1 MLSFR
6 RAIFCSVG
14 AFATLALSTGI
25 ASASPVLDY
34 QITTAGCFNCTTA
47 DPFSDIAS
55 YSAYT
60 FDGVTMS
67 NGVTNA
73 FGDTTVSLG
82 TLARKKGNEGNYIQ
96 SPDGSDFVLQFTFL
110 LPLGIAGGADALVA
124 TIVGTNGQPGT
135 LDFDNTFKTYTFTNG
150 SGTGSFQFR
159 VNDILSLDKNNTA
172 NLTGDIR
179 SAVFT
184 PTQSTEP
191 AAVPEPASLVLLGFG
206 LLAGARQFRRRA
218 AK

>member
-14 AFATLALSTGI
+14 VFATLALSTGI

-47 DPFSDIAS
+47 GSFTDIDS
-55 YSAYT
+55 YSGYT

-67 NGVTNA
+67 DGVTDA
-73 FGDTTVSLG
+73 FGNATVSLG
-82 TLARKKGNEGNYIQ
+82 TLARNNDNYSDSAI
-96 SPDGSDFVLQFTFL
+96 GSDFVLQFAFL
-110 LPLGIAGGADALVA
+110 MPIGIGNGAEALVA
-124 TIVGTNGQPGT
+124 TVVGKNGNPGN
-135 LDFDNTFKTYTFTNG
+135 LDFDNTFKTYAFTNAFG
-150 SGTGSFQFR
+150 KGSFEFR
-159 VNDILSLDKNNTA
+159 VNDILSLDKNHSA
-172 NLTGDIR
+172 DLTGDIR
-179 SAVFT
+179 GAVFT
-184 PTQSTEP
+184 PTESVDP